1 MSQCSCRLPRS
12 TTGIVWATIALVIAG
27 CGGDPLRGPSMS
39 KAFKTVN
46 PFDGELFARSQ
57 SPDEDLS
64 LETTIDTP
72 MVGDYTTI
80 EGLHFVTLEGVGL
93 VVGLDGNGGDP
104 APSHYREALL
114 DEMRRREIKNPNQ
127 LLASPDTALVVV
139 RAYLPPLVAKGDRF
153 DVEVRVPGK
162 DDTKSLNGGWLYET
176 YLSEH
181 AVVPGEGVMTG
192 REFAIATGPILVSA
206 SDGDREELAGVLKRG
221 RVLGGGVSKT
231 ERHLTMY
238 LRNDFAS
245 FRNSVRIADRIGKR
259 FYRYN
264 RAGIREPLSEAKTHQ
279 RIELKLQPRYKENYP
294 RFLQAIRH
302 ISFRETDV
310 AKHVRVEKLADK
322 LNNPS
327 TAEKASLELEAI
339 GRDSI
344 PVLRDALEN
353 PELEVR
359 FHAAMAI
366 TYLGEPDGIDTLVEA
381 ARDEPAFRVYALAGL
396 AATEDATA
404 HVGLRSLLDS
414 DSAETRYGAFRA
426 LSVLDKRDPFIEGE
440 PLPSYEDAQFMLH
453 ALDTK
458 GKPMVHLTNR
468 KLAEVVVFGVDQVFE
483 TPLALRAGRH
493 ILVTASPGSS
503 TVKISRFQ
511 VGRTDEKREVPNRV
525 VDVIRAVTQMGASY
539 PDVAQLLT
547 QADQQHN
554 LVGRLEVDALPKS
567 GRIYYRDAEKTSS
580 SRVGGTGLLPNLFE
594 AGEEESSR
602 ERKSRDD
609 EDDSFET
616 DDDGRASV
624 TDKSSFAS
632 EEDENPENAL
642 LQDERKW
649 YDPRRL
655 LGKPQLNM
663 D

>member
-1 MSQCSCRLPRS
+1 MRYCFCRLSYS
-12 TTGIVWATIALVIAG
+12 TNFVWITLALFAAG
-27 CGGDPLRGPSMS
+27 CGGDALRGPELSS
-39 KAFKTVN
+39 SLKTVN
-46 PFDGELFARSQ
+46 PFGGDLFARSQ
-57 SPDEDLS
+57 SPDDELT
-64 LETTIDTP
+64 LETTVETP

-80 EGLHFVTLEGVGL
+80 EGLHFITLEGVGL

-104 APSHYREALL
+104 PPSHYREALL
-114 DEMRRREIKNPNQ
+114 DEMRRRDIKNPNQ

-162 DDTKSLNGGWLYET
+162 DDTKSLNGGLLYET

-192 REFAIATGPILVSA
+192 REFAIASGPILVSA
-206 SDGDREELAGVLKRG
+206 SEGDREELAGVLKRG

-231 ERHLTMY
+231 DRHLTMY

-245 FRNSVRIADRIGKR
+245 FRNSVRIAEKIGDR

-264 RAGIREPLSEAKTHQ
+264 RAGIREPLAEAKTHQ
-279 RIELKLQPRYKENYP
+279 RIELNLQPRYKENYP

-302 ISFRETDV
+302 IAFRETDV

-322 LNNPS
+322 LNNPP
-327 TAEKASLELEAI
+327 TAEKAALELEAV
-339 GRDSI
+339 GRESI

-353 PELEVR
+353 PDLEVR

-366 TYLGEPDGIDTLVEA
+366 TYLGEPDGIDALVEA

-396 AATEDATA
+396 AATDDATA

-440 PLPSYEDAQFMLH
+440 PLPSPTDRQFMLH

-458 GKPMVHLTNR
+458 GEPMVHLTNR
-468 KLAEVVVFGVDQVFE
+468 KIAEVVVFGASQPFE

-493 ILVTASPGSS
+493 ILVTASPGSA

-525 VDVIRAVTQMGASY
+525 VDVVRAVTEMGATY

-554 LVGRLEVDALPKS
+554 LIGRLEVDALPKS

-602 ERKSRDD
+602 NRSSRDED
-609 EDDSFET
+609 EDSFDSEEKVE
-616 DDDGRASV
+616 ASV
-624 TDKSSFAS
+624 KDKPSI
-632 EEDENPENAL
+632 EEEKDENPENAL
-642 LQDERKW
+642 LRDERKW

-655 LGKPQLNM
+655 LGKPQLNT